1 VTGRPSLLTPELV
14 ASAGNIAAMGGAP
27 QTIADACRVSLRTV
41 MRWIQEGKEQKSEL
55 AISFWHAIQEGQH
68 AAEIA
73 AIQKVLESQ
82 DPRDAQWWLTHHPRT
97 RETWSDAAAD
107 RRAERKTVATVLEAM
122 AAAGLPADLE
132 QALILQ
138 MQARGLGAQPTPDA

>member
-1 VTGRPSLLTPELV
+1 MTGRPSLLTPELV
-14 ASAGNIAAMGGAP
+14 ATAKKIAAMGGAP
-27 QTIADACRVSLRTV
+27 QTIADACGVSLRTV
-41 MRWIQEGKEQKSEL
+41 VRWIQEGKEQKSEL
-55 AISFWHAIQEGQH
+55 AVSFWRAIQEGQH

-138 MQARGLGAQPTPDA
+138 MQARGLGAQPTTDA